1 MRKWTQS
8 FIFMWQISIEILEYI
23 LESAATLVP
32 RAKLKWQL
40 RAQGNNLMTPEST
53 QKANSFVQHEEHQN
67 GIKGS
72 VIMTSLKTISGK
84 TWWLHFSGTNSSLT
98 CNAA

>member
-32 RAKLKWQL
+32 REKL
-40 RAQGNNLMTPEST
+40 QGNNLMTPESI

-67 GIKGS
+67 AIKGS
-72 VIMTSLKTISGK
+72 VIMTTLKIISGK
-84 TWWLHFSGTNSSLT
+84 TWWLHFSETNSSLT